1 MPNQYVH
8 RCVDVWVTK
17 RDSKEPF
24 RRTIA
29 VSVQWRLPAQLS
41 HKVGQKSYHNGEE
54 RWLKMEVDKFQGY
67 KCAFGLLILVEG
79 F

>member
-1 MPNQYVH
+1 MPNQNVH

-41 HKVGQKSYHNGEE
+41 HKVGQKHHNGEE
-54 RWLKMEVDKFQGY
+54 RGDGDGKVARIQMRFWSFDLR
-67 KCAFGLLILVEG
+67 
-79 F
+79 

>member
-1 MPNQYVH
+1 MPNQNVH

-41 HKVGQKSYHNGEE
+41 HKVGQKYHNGEE
-54 RWLKMEVDKFQGY
+54 RWLKMEVEKFQGY